1 MTGFDPQAIRH
12 PLLRRLYDHW
22 NAKRA
27 GRELPA
33 RADFDP
39 VELGWIVGN
48 LLLLDVLRDPPGFRF
63 RIHGTNLAERIGF
76 DMTGKTMDDYPDP
89 EYAKVALRSFS
100 TVVGTRLPLSRVTER
115 AIEGRAYGYEALH
128 LPLSSDGA
136 RVDMLLVG
144 LVYHD

>member
-1 MTGFDPQAIRH
+1 MEFDPGAIRN

-22 NAKRA
+22 DAKCA

-39 VELGWIVGN
+39 VELRWIVGN
-48 LLLLDVLRDPPGFRF
+48 LLLIDVLRGPPGFRF

-89 EYAKVALRSFS
+89 EYAKVALRSFT
-100 TVVGTRLPLSRVTER
+100 TVVETRRPFARVNER
-115 AIEGRAYGYEALH
+115 MIDGRAYGYETVM
-128 LPLSSDGA
+128 LPLSSDGEA
-136 RVDMLLVG
+136 IDMLLVG
-144 LVYHD
+144 LVYHE

>member
-1 MTGFDPQAIRH
+1 MEFDPGAIRN

-27 GRELPA
+27 GRAFPA

-39 VELGWIVGN
+39 VELRWIVGN

-63 RIHGTNLAERIGF
+63 RIHGTNLADRVGF

-89 EYAKVALRSFS
+89 EYAKIALRSFS
-100 TVVGTRLPLSRVTER
+100 TVVETRLPLVRLTER
-115 AIEGRAYGYEALH
+115 MIEDRAYGYEALH

-144 LVYHD
+144 LVYHE

>member
-12 PLLRRLYDHW
+12 PSLRRLYDHW
-22 NAKRA
+22 EARRA
-27 GRELPA
+27 GREFPA

-39 VELGWIVGN
+39 VELRWMLGN

-63 RIHGTNLAERIGF
+63 RLHGANLAARAGF

-100 TVVGTRLPLSRVTER
+100 TAVETRLPVARINERV
-115 AIEGRAYGYEALH
+115 IEGRAYGYEALH

-144 LVYHD
+144 LVYHE